1 MTEGAFLVAFPEK
14 TCKLFDGK
22 GEEED
27 GQEGDDPL
35 KERLIR
41 AKEAAPEH
49 PREPDDRQMRKE
61 NDPGE
66 ISEADNGAIPVQQI
80 GDDGLFRGD
89 NEQEN
94 DFKRMEKHVFQED
107 RAVQGESGENGQERE
122 VQHVQCPRRRLPD
135 SGTEDVP
142 GTEAESKVQRPV
154 GRENIDEPFIVKL
167 RKEMLCQQFG
177 SHLDHKAGEEDRPR
191 AEAADGFPDERGDS
205 NKAGP
210 AGTSL
215 FG

>member
-66 ISEADNGAIPVQQI
+66 DGKARISGGP
-80 GDDGLFRGD
+80 G
-89 NEQEN
+89 
-94 DFKRMEKHVFQED
+94 
-107 RAVQGESGENGQERE
+107 
-122 VQHVQCPRRRLPD
+122 
-135 SGTEDVP
+135 GT
-142 GTEAESKVQRPV
+142 
-154 GRENIDEPFIVKL
+154 GRE
-167 RKEMLCQQFG
+167 R
-177 SHLDHKAGEEDRPR
+177 
-191 AEAADGFPDERGDS
+191 
-205 NKAGP
+205 
-210 AGTSL
+210 
-215 FG
+215 